1 MTALRAFLACFGLD
15 LPLLIAAVKDF
26 ISKPPPWTQ
35 FQLELSFL
43 SQHRRKR
50 K

>member
-1 MTALRAFLACFGLD
+1 MTALRAFMACFGID
-15 LPLLIAAVKDF
+15 LPLLIAAAKDLVM
-26 ISKPPPWTQ
+26 KPPPWAQ